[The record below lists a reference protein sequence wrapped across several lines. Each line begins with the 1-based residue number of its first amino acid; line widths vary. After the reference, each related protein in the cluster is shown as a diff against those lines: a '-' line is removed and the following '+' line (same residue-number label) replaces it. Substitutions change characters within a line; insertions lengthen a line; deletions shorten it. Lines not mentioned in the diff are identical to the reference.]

1 MGKNK
6 KAGPKVL
13 AANRSARHDYFIE
26 EKIEA
31 GIELTGTEIKSL
43 RAGRASLAESYA
55 RVQDGEV
62 LLVGMNISPYEQGN
76 INNVDPMRPRRLL
89 LHKKEIAKLDV
100 LTSQQSFTIVPLRV
114 YLTGK
119 GIAKVEIAVARGKK
133 LYDKR
138 ETLAKD
144 DAVKRMRRTKD
155 EWNNRD

>member
-13 AANRSARHDYFIE
+13 TANRSARHDYFIE

-55 RVQDGEV
+55 KVQDGEV
-62 LLVGMNISPYEQGN
+62 FIVGMNISPYEHGN
-76 INNVDPMRPRRLL
+76 IHNVDPMRARRLL
-89 LHKKEIAKLDV
+89 LHRREISKLAV
-100 LTSQQSFTIVPLRV
+100 QTERQGLTLVPLRV
-114 YLTGK
+114 YLSDK
-119 GIAKVEIAVARGKK
+119 GLAKVEIAVARGKK

-138 ETLAKD
+138 ETIAKS
-144 DAVKRMRRTKD
+144 DAEKKMRRVKV
-155 EWNNRD
+155 EWGGR